1 MYLIVSIDCKFKTN
15 NENIENFLEHFGLRK
30 IQSSLYAGD
39 LDNNERKELGEKI
52 SEIIHQTDSVLIMPI
67 CQNCYS
73 KKISIGR
80 IIQFRDELYRV
91 Y

>member
-1 MYLIVSIDCKFKTN
+1 MYMIVSIDCKFKTN
-15 NENIENFLEHFGLRK
+15 HENIEKHLQHFGLRK
-30 IQSSLYAGD
+30 IQSSLYVGN
-39 LDNNERKELGEKI
+39 LDNSERKELCEKI
-52 SEIIHQTDSVLIMPI
+52 SEIIRQTDSVLIIPI

-80 IIQFRDELYRV
+80 IIQFMDELYRV

>member
-1 MYLIVSIDCKFKTN
+1 MIVSIDCKFKTN
-15 NENIENFLEHFGLRK
+15 HENIEKHLQHFGLRK

-39 LDNNERKELGEKI
+39 LDNYEIKEMGEKI
-52 SEIIHQTDSVLIMPI
+52 SEIVRQTDSVLIMPI
-67 CQNCYS
+67 CQNCHS

>member
-1 MYLIVSIDCKFKTN
+1 M
-15 NENIENFLEHFGLRK
+15 

-39 LDNNERKELGEKI
+39 IDKNERKELGEKI
-52 SEIIHQTDSVLIMPI
+52 SEIIRQTDSVLIMPI